1 MIESCRSFRFAA
13 TALGAVVAAFLLATP
28 ARAEAPAGA
37 YAALLQLF
45 ADWRTFERPALDAAG
60 VPDFRPPAIAA
71 KATGLAAMR
80 ARLAAIPT
88 AGLTPAEQVDHRLV
102 EAEMNGLDFD
112 LRVLTPWARDPS
124 FYANVYAEQSDTPS
138 HEGAAARPA
147 IDLWTYAWPL
157 SKADEARLARELGIV
172 PPLLAQARQNLK
184 DGNARELWKYGSRA
198 FHEQAEALAALARG
212 TLTLR
217 STAGTWTASTRTA
230 GAALKEAVE
239 RARQASAAFATWVEG
254 EAPSKTGP
262 SGVGREQYDWYLAH
276 VHLVPY
282 TWHDEVVLLT
292 RELERAQA
300 ALALEEHHNRDL
312 PPLEPAPDAAAF
324 RALCERRVDEL
335 VDFLVR
341 RGAVLAPRPTL
352 RATIAAQ
359 IQEYAP
365 PGHRNFFQQV
375 TAREPTLL
383 YTHQYHWLDLVRM
396 RDEPQPSPVRRGPPL
411 YNIWDSRAEGF
422 ATAFEEIAM
431 HAGLYDANPR
441 ARELVWIML
450 ANRAARGLASLHS
463 QANEFT
469 LQEAGEF
476 AARHT
481 PRGWAPA
488 DSDLTGFEQLLYLRQ
503 PGYGSSYVTG
513 KLLADRLIADWV
525 RASPGKPFDL
535 RAFMERFNATGLIPV
550 SQIDAELT
558 RP

>member
-1 MIESCRSFRFAA
+1 MNASRRAIAFVA
-13 TALGAVVAAFLLATP
+13 TTLSLAVVMYAGASP
-28 ARAEAPAGA
+28 ARAAAPTGA
-37 YAALLQLF
+37 YAALTQLF
-45 ADWRTFERPALDAAG
+45 ADWRAFERPALDAAG
-60 VPDFRPPAIAA
+60 VPDFRPAAIAA
-71 KATGLAAMR
+71 KSAGLAGMR
-80 ARLAAIPT
+80 ARLAAIP
-88 AGLTPAEQVDHRLV
+88 ARELAPAEQVDYRLV

-138 HEGAAARPA
+138 HEGSAARPA

-157 SKADEARLARELGIV
+157 SKADEARLARELAVV
-172 PPLLAQARQNLK
+172 PALLEQARKNLR
-184 DGNARELWKYGSRA
+184 DGNARELWKYGSHA
-198 FHEQAEALAALARG
+198 FREQADALAALARG

-230 GAALKEAVE
+230 GAALQAAVE

-300 ALALEEHHNRDL
+300 ALALEEYHNRDL

-324 RALCERRVDEL
+324 RALCAGGVDAL

-341 RGAVLAPRPTL
+341 RGAVLAPRASL

-359 IQEYAP
+359 IQDYAP

-375 TAREPTLL
+375 TVREPTLL

-396 RDEPQPSPVRRGPPL
+396 RDEPQPSPVRRGPLL

-450 ANRAARGLASLHS
+450 ANRAARGLASLYA

-469 LQEAGEF
+469 LQQAGEF

-525 RASPGKPFDL
+525 RASPGRPFDL
-535 RAFMERFNATGLIPV
+535 RAFMERFNAAGLIPV
-550 SQIDAELT
+550 TQIDAELT
-558 RP
+558 AP